1 MKVTI
6 TTPFARLQ
14 VDLTAERAA
23 NLMEQALFASV
34 PDADRQDAEDLVQGA
49 VITLPDLDKKEKPP
63 VAEVKVPTAKKAPKV
78 TIPEQNS
85 PDPADPED
93 PVSAFIEEQNTA
105 AEFTAEEP
113 TPENG
118 YRGFLHIK
126 CDECHKERSFHMKH
140 PIKEY
145 RCECGHTQPL
155 HGLSKIV
162 AKCNCGW
169 ELKYYTNQDADAFE
183 MTCPSCREKVLVK
196 WNFRH
201 KRYEKTE

>member
-14 VDLTAERAA
+14 VDLSAERAA
-23 NLMEQALFASV
+23 DLMEQALFAAV
-34 PDADRQDAEDLVQGA
+34 PDTARQDVADLVQYGT
-49 VITLPDLDKKEKPP
+49 IIPTIPTKEEKPA
-63 VAEVKVPTAKKAPKV
+63 VDEVKDPAVHAVGPSKEPPKAP
-78 TIPEQNS
+78 IPE
-85 PDPADPED
+85 PD
-93 PVSAFIEEQNTA
+93 
-105 AEFTAEEP
+105 EFTATTAGFSAEEP
-113 TPENG
+113 TPDKG

-126 CDECHKERSFHMKH
+126 CDECHKERSFHMKW

-162 AKCNCGW
+162 AKCDCGW

-183 MTCPSCREKVLVK
+183 MTCPSCGEKILVK

>member
-23 NLMEQALFASV
+23 NLMEEALFAAV
-34 PDADRQDAEDLVQGA
+34 PDTACQDVADLVQYGT
-49 VITLPDLDKKEKPP
+49 IIPTILTKEEKPP
-63 VAEVKVPTAKKAPKV
+63 VDEVKVSPANASVPAQEVQKV
-78 TIPEQNS
+78 TIPE
-85 PDPADPED
+85 PD
-93 PVSAFIEEQNTA
+93 
-105 AEFTAEEP
+105 EFTATTAGFFAEEP
-113 TPENG
+113 TPDKG
-118 YRGFLHIK
+118 YRGFMHIK
-126 CDECHKERSFHMKH
+126 CDECHKERSFHMKW

-162 AKCNCGW
+162 AKCDCGW

-183 MTCPSCREKVLVK
+183 MTCPSCGEKILVK

>member
-34 PDADRQDAEDLVQGA
+34 PDAERQNAADLVQGGVFFPSA
-49 VITLPDLDKKEKPP
+49 PIQQEEEPKWMQMKPP
-63 VAEVKVPTAKKAPKV
+63 SSHDAVPAQEAPKV
-78 TIPEQNS
+78 TIPE
-85 PDPADPED
+85 PD
-93 PVSAFIEEQNTA
+93 
-105 AEFTAEEP
+105 EFTATTAGFSAEEP
-113 TPENG
+113 TPEKG

-126 CDECHKERSFHMKH
+126 CDECHKERSFHMKW

-162 AKCNCGW
+162 AKCDCGW
-169 ELKYYTNQDADAFE
+169 ELKYYTNQGDDSFE
-183 MTCPSCREKVLVK
+183 MTCPSCGEKILVK
-196 WNFRH
+196 WDFRH